1 MSLPPDCFVHLS
13 HSLPT
18 ASSHLP
24 SPSSKYKSTLK
35 KSVWEADFAPKL
47 LRPLGNNISFYDL
60 KEGTLSLKERITLET
75 ITLTQA
81 SHEKGWEQ
89 DFPKGD
95 GGTQKGHSE
104 MTLRG
109 FPSSIVDY

>member
-1 MSLPPDCFVHLS
+1 M
-13 HSLPT
+13 
-18 ASSHLP
+18 
-24 SPSSKYKSTLK
+24 
-35 KSVWEADFAPKL
+35 
-47 LRPLGNNISFYDL
+47 
-60 KEGTLSLKERITLET
+60 KERITLET

-95 GGTQKGHSE
+95 GGTQNGHSE